1 MKTKII
7 IVAVITLIM
16 ACNKSSDNG
25 KLQDEALNKAAIV
38 ERSGAKASPENI
50 LNGYDSAGWRHN
62 DILTYIRNKA
72 QSQADTGL
80 QFTRDC
86 VIEYAAVKSGVQLD
100 PSSFEQVR
108 WVIND
113 AGNDY
118 ANVINSIPYSENAKA
133 RLTELLQLVKEL
145 YANPDVDFGG
155 IKAGVMQFEDHIIKD
170 NSFSREEKKIILEA
184 CSVARYSAYYWMEV
198 EKVPVVQT
206 GRFIWWVMTVSAD
219 ISGIFLGS
227 PYMAAACSQTMWN
240 DLLPFYIR
248 W

>member
-1 MKTKII
+1 MKTNII
-7 IVAVITLIM
+7 IMIAVTLFM
-16 ACNKSSDNG
+16 ACNKSGNNDE
-25 KLQDEALNKAAIV
+25 LQYKALNQAAIV
-38 ERSGAKASPENI
+38 ERSGSKPSPENI
-50 LNGYDSAGWRHN
+50 LNRYDSAGWRHN
-62 DILTYIRNKA
+62 DILAYIRSEV
-72 QSQADTGL
+72 QSPADTGL

-145 YANPDVDFGG
+145 YANPDVDFSG
-155 IKAGVMQFEDHIIKD
+155 IKAGVMQFEVRIIED
-170 NSFSREEKKIILEA
+170 NSFSPEEKKIILEA

-198 EKVPVVQT
+198 EKVPVIQA